1 MPKFPQHSQ
10 KSKKMLIFDE
20 FGSANHCG
28 EKFMQVNSMNCIPFL
43 KSSRIRTSTLFS
55 KARPTSAESFNMVFH
70 NASRSMRYP
79 AECN

>member
-28 EKFMQVNSMNCIPFL
+28 EKFMHAISISCIPFL
-43 KSSRIRTSTLFS
+43 KSGQIRTSTLFS

-70 NASRSMRYP
+70 NASRSMLHS
-79 AECN
+79 AERN

>member
-10 KSKKMLIFDE
+10 KRKKMLIFDE

-28 EKFMQVNSMNCIPFL
+28 EKFMQANSMNCVPFL
-43 KSSRIRTSTLFS
+43 KSGRIRTSTLFS

-70 NASRSMRYP
+70 IASRSMLHS